1 MSDEDLDLIEDEK
14 IKSLLKEARE
24 GKKEVAEARQALE
37 AERLAVGFDR
47 ANIPE
52 SGPGLMF
59 RENYRGEPTAE
70 AIRAEAERYGILS
83 PPAPS
88 QEQQSQEEELN
99 RMRTS
104 QQNVGDQGQAP
115 NAEDEIRAKMLSIDN
130 SSMSPSEKQDALME
144 IVRQNGLKMD
154 TSEQGSARFKG

>member
-1 MSDEDLDLIEDEK
+1 MSDEDLDLIEDDR
-14 IKSLLKEARE
+14 IKALLKEARE

-59 RENYRGEPTAE
+59 RENYRGDPSAD
-70 AIRAEAERYGILS
+70 AIRAEATKYGILQ
-83 PPAPS
+83 APV
-88 QEQQSQEEELN
+88 EQVDLSQEEELN

-115 NAEDEIRAKMLSIDN
+115 NAEDEIRAKMLAIDN

>member
-1 MSDEDLDLIEDEK
+1 MSDEDLDLIEDDR
-14 IKSLLKEARE
+14 IKALLKEARE

-59 RENYRGEPTAE
+59 RENYRGDPSAD
-70 AIRAEAERYGILS
+70 AIRAEATKYGILQ
-83 PPAPS
+83 APV
-88 QEQQSQEEELN
+88 EQVDVSQEEELN

-130 SSMSPSEKQDALME
+130 SSLSPSEKQDALME